1 MEIFRI
7 STNDEINVIEPNQN
21 LAQCTKVKTGFW
33 LLRKVKSLDAELR
46 SGAEGETM
54 FMPFRNR

>member
-21 LAQCTKVKTGFW
+21 LAYCTKRKTSFW
-33 LLRKVKSLDAELR
+33 LLRKAKDLDAELQPGQE
-46 SGAEGETM
+46 SETM
-54 FMPFRNR
+54 FRTFWNR